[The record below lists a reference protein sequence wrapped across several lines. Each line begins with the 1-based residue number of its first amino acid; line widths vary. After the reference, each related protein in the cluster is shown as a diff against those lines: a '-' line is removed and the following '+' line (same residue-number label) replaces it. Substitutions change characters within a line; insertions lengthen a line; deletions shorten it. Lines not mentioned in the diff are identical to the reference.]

1 MDEHKGGAPA
11 ESATANAWIT
21 MSQEWLKIATELN
34 PFMAAGQQLADQT
47 AESNP
52 FLKLFPFNYGE
63 MAQALTTVGVD
74 VAMNPLRAQSAYI
87 DLAMKQFEVFV
98 QTSRQ
103 AWGLDSEP
111 VIVPD
116 RKDKRFAAE
125 EWSTY
130 AVFNAIKQS
139 YLLNYNWFLEQLSK
153 NESLSPAARRRATFY
168 LKQYL
173 DGVSPSNSPFLNPV
187 VIEETAKSGGENLVK
202 GLNNLADDL
211 RNGRISM
218 VEGAGFEF
226 GKNIAASKGE
236 VVLRTPILELI
247 QYYPS
252 AAQVYERP
260 ILIIP
265 PWINKYYIL
274 DLQPKNSLVKYLTD
288 QGYTVF
294 MVSWKNPDESYAD
307 FGMEDYLTQ
316 GILPATEAVRSITG
330 SPDLN
335 VVGYCIGGTLLSMG
349 LAALRAKGDTRFN
362 AVTYFVSLQ
371 DFAEPGD
378 LGVFISSEEQLADLD
393 KRMSKKGIL
402 ESIDMAT
409 AMNLLRGNDLI
420 WSYVVNNYLLGKRP
434 AAFDLLF
441 WNADGTRMT
450 RKTHHYYLKNMYVQN
465 NLVKPGKLTML
476 GEQLDLGKIDND
488 IYAVGTLEDHI
499 VPWRGAFKIN
509 QYASGHVRFVL
520 ANSGHIAGI
529 VSPPGGK
536 GTYGVNEARTNDPE
550 KWLKGAEQRK
560 GSWWED

>member
-1 MDEHKGGAPA
+1 VDEHKGGAPA

-63 MAQALTTVGVD
+63 MAQALTTVGVN

-153 NESLSPAARRRATFY
+153 NESPAARRRATFY

-294 MVSWKNPDESYAD
+294 MVSWKNPDESYA
-307 FGMEDYLTQ
+307 
-316 GILPATEAVRSITG
+316 
-330 SPDLN
+330 
-335 VVGYCIGGTLLSMG
+335 
-349 LAALRAKGDTRFN
+349 
-362 AVTYFVSLQ
+362 
-371 DFAEPGD
+371 
-378 LGVFISSEEQLADLD
+378 
-393 KRMSKKGIL
+393 
-402 ESIDMAT
+402 
-409 AMNLLRGNDLI
+409 
-420 WSYVVNNYLLGKRP
+420 
-434 AAFDLLF
+434 
-441 WNADGTRMT
+441 
-450 RKTHHYYLKNMYVQN
+450 
-465 NLVKPGKLTML
+465 
-476 GEQLDLGKIDND
+476 
-488 IYAVGTLEDHI
+488 
-499 VPWRGAFKIN
+499 
-509 QYASGHVRFVL
+509 
-520 ANSGHIAGI
+520 
-529 VSPPGGK
+529 
-536 GTYGVNEARTNDPE
+536 AR
-550 KWLKGAEQRK
+550 
-560 GSWWED
+560 